1 MFTRYVLKVG
11 DVGIA
16 VNKMQAYLN
25 IMQARGY
32 IKLKINP
39 DGIYGSA
46 TQNAV
51 KEYQRFAK
59 IAVDGT
65 IGDLTWSDI
74 VDRIKSFNMVTNIP
88 VASSSYYLKQGDSG
102 LDVFKHQ
109 EYLNQIAEFN
119 ACLRPVPVD
128 GSFGSRTKACVA
140 QFQYLYDL
148 TNDGEIGKNTW
159 DAIINTR
166 NHATK

>member
-1 MFTRYVLKVG
+1 MFTRYVIKVG

-32 IKLKINP
+32 ITLKLTP
-39 DGIYGSA
+39 DGVFGSA

-51 KEYQRFAK
+51 REYQRFAK
-59 IAVDGT
+59 IAVDGM

-74 VDRIKSFNMVTNIP
+74 IDRIKSLNIVTNIP

-109 EYLNQIAEFN
+109 EYLNQIAEKN
-119 ACLRPVPVD
+119 TCLRPVPVD
-128 GSFGSRTKACVA
+128 GNFGARTKTCVS

-148 TNDGEIGKNTW
+148 TPDGTIGKNTW

-166 NHATK
+166 NQLL

>member
-1 MFTRYVLKVG
+1 MFTRYVIKVG

-32 IKLKINP
+32 ITLKLTP
-39 DGIYGSA
+39 DGVFGSA

-51 KEYQRFAK
+51 REYQRFAK
-59 IAVDGT
+59 IAVDGM

-74 VDRIKSFNMVTNIP
+74 IDRIKSLNIVTNIP

-102 LDVFKHQ
+102 LDV
-109 EYLNQIAEFN
+109 
-119 ACLRPVPVD
+119 
-128 GSFGSRTKACVA
+128 
-140 QFQYLYDL
+140 
-148 TNDGEIGKNTW
+148 
-159 DAIINTR
+159 
-166 NHATK
+166 